1 MTFDIT
7 LILEKSK
14 NSDNLIKGGNSF
26 VRRVTHESVDYCV
39 KNYSRRDDSHVR
51 LLKEFNALKSLM
63 QFDSTLFAKPFGYS
77 LVESS
82 AVFSW
87 LSGSRPIL
95 NKPTVDLMISVIR
108 ELHIISLDSKKKYFE
123 NATDFIYDDNDIK
136 GQIYNRFIKI
146 VSNQTKI
153 PQDLL
158 KKLDGSI
165 DLLPGDCSL
174 KGSAIETLSVSDLG
188 PHNLLWDESSNKLSC
203 VDLEFFG
210 WDDAHKLFVD
220 TVLHPQINWN
230 LDLASLFSTKFQS
243 IFPLDSDRVV
253 KLWKYLSFKWAL
265 IILERVVRNEAL
277 VYSSEEIMT
286 IHKQVGAY
294 ALLSQQNV
302 NSINDLIELT
312 IESVKLNK

>member
-1 MTFDIT
+1 
-7 LILEKSK
+7 
-14 NSDNLIKGGNSF
+14 
-26 VRRVTHESVDYCV
+26 
-39 KNYSRRDDSHVR
+39 
-51 LLKEFNALKSLM
+51 M
-63 QFDSTLFAKPFGYS
+63 QFDSTLFPKPFGYS

-146 VSNQTKI
+146 VSNHTKI

-165 DLLPGDCSL
+165 DLLLGDCSL

-265 IILERVVRNEAL
+265 IILERVVRNESL

>member
-63 QFDSTLFAKPFGYS
+63 QFDSTLFPKPFGYS

-146 VSNQTKI
+146 VSNHTKI

-165 DLLPGDCSL
+165 DLLLGDCSL

-265 IILERVVRNEAL
+265 IILERVVRNESL